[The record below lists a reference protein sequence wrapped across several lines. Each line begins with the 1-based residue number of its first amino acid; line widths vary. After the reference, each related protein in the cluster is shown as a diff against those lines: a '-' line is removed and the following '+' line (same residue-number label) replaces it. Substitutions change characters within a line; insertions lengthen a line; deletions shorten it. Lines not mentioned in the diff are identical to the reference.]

1 MARIYWRSLAFASLL
16 AALSWASAQ
25 PASDPS
31 ASVPPGSGPRV
42 LDVLTF
48 NAALLP
54 EVAAAT
60 RQAERAARMAPHLV
74 GYDVLVLQELFV
86 NAWREALLEELADA
100 YPHRGD
106 LVGSDGARMM
116 PWRQDGGVIILS
128 RWPIE
133 RTATHLFGRTCSGTD
148 CLADKGVAYV
158 ALRVG
163 ERLVHVFGTH
173 AQSRYGADDAAVR
186 AAQFAQF
193 RAFVDAQGIPPD
205 AAVLLAGDFNAD
217 AFSDE
222 LASMLATLDA
232 DWPEVVGDVRATWDP
247 GANAFAGGRRVQWLD
262 YVLVARGHAAPAEA
276 TNRALP
282 LRDGDLDL
290 SDHFAVHGRFVWD

>member
-1 MARIYWRSLAFASLL
+1 MPPTSYRRA
-16 AALSWASAQ
+16 SWAWLVAAVLAWAGSVGAQSA
-25 PASDPS
+25 PTPL
-31 ASVPPGSGPRV
+31 V

-54 EVAAAT
+54 EVAANT

-86 NAWREALLEELADA
+86 NRWREALLEDLADA

-106 LVGSDGARMM
+106 LVGADGARGL
-116 PWRQDGGVIILS
+116 PWRQDGGVVILS
-128 RWPIE
+128 RWPVE
-133 RTATHLFGRTCSGTD
+133 RRATHLFGGTCSGTD

-163 ERLVHVFGTH
+163 ERRVHVFGTH
-173 AQSRYGADDAAVR
+173 AQSEYGANDEAVR
-186 AAQFAQF
+186 AAQFAQM
-193 RAFVDAQGIPPD
+193 RAFVDAQGIPADEP
-205 AAVLLAGDFNAD
+205 VLLVGDFNAD
-217 AFSDE
+217 AFRGE
-222 LASMLATLDA
+222 LPSMLEALRA
-232 DWPEVVGDVRATWDP
+232 DRPEVVGDVAATWDP
-247 GANAFAGGRRVQWLD
+247 AANAFAGGRRVQWLD
-262 YVLVARGHAAPAEA
+262 YVLVSRDHAAPREA
-276 TNRALP
+276 WNRALP

>member
-1 MARIYWRSLAFASLL
+1 MPRLDGRSLACAILL
-16 AALSWASAQ
+16 ATASWASAQ
-25 PASDPS
+25 PASAQP
-31 ASVPPGSGPRV
+31 ASTPLV

-54 EVAAAT
+54 EIAADT
-60 RQAERAARMAPHLV
+60 RQAERAARMAPHLE

-86 NAWREALLEELADA
+86 NAWREALMDELADA

-106 LVGSDGARMM
+106 LVGRDGARGM
-116 PWRQDGGVIILS
+116 PWRQDGGILVLS

-133 RTATHLFGRTCSGTD
+133 RRATHLFEATCSGTD

-158 ALRVG
+158 AVRVG
-163 ERLVHVFGTH
+163 ERRVHVFATH
-173 AQSRYGADDAAVR
+173 AQSVYGGDARGVR

-193 RAFVDAQGIPPD
+193 QAFVAAQAIPADEP
-205 AAVLLAGDFNAD
+205 VVLAGDFNAD

-222 LASMLATLDA
+222 LGSMLATLRA
-232 DWPEVVGDVRATWDP
+232 AWPEVVGAVQATWDP
-247 GANAFAGGRRVQWLD
+247 AANALARGRRAQWFD
-262 YVLVARGHAAPAEA
+262 YVLVSIDHAAPTTAW
-276 TNRALP
+276 NRALP

-290 SDHFAVHGRFVWD
+290 SDHFAVRGHFVWE